1 MSDGFLHAL
10 FVELV
15 LAHLMASGGGDGR
28 VLTVTAYLV
37 VSPLFALHTRIA
49 AGVVIFAAAG
59 VRNLNAG
66 KKITFSNA
74 SL

>member
-15 LAHLMASGGGDGR
+15 RAHLMASGGGDG
-28 VLTVTAYLV
+28 LILSVTALLV
-37 VSPLFALHTRIA
+37 VSPLVALLTRTA
-49 AGVVIFAAAG
+49 AAVVIFAAAG